1 MSEEVIISESN
12 IEPEQQ
18 YKHEEKFEPDKNLE
32 SSEKLELMENPDSV
46 EKVESEEKLQ
56 SERKNSDSENI
67 VDLEGKLETKEIL
80 TLDEKSEPVE
90 KSNSEGENES
100 KENLESEKILKQP
113 WLGEEERFR
122 GKERYT
128 DFCLYNKEN
137 SDQTLHFDRKD
148 LGKSTLEETNSS
160 DFNWS
165 KYKKEVLASSD
176 TDLLFNVLADLRS
189 HTLVALGED
198 RLSNETALQHL
209 KTYKDY
215 LKKKEE
221 RITASVEKFLKEV
234 DRKKAQKSR
243 KKIEFVK
250 DKIQTTLPEEVITT
264 PQTPPKTAPK
274 TPPKNAPKTPPKGK
288 VLKEETVA
296 MDCPLCKRA
305 FDDVNEH
312 LLMVHYKTRI
322 LDDYPCSNF
331 KCFFSGCSFV
341 TIPRSVNYVRHIG
354 LQHKILESLLKE
366 TSIQSPSKLKMEDV
380 NFRFKCP
387 FCPIKQVSDP
397 MIHLSRHFTEQVKED
412 FPFIKEDNGYICP
425 IAECSELPMSMQKL
439 VQHINIDHQ
448 QINTYLKDA
457 NLDHLGQTLSKKKR
471 KLSMSSIDADC
482 DDYGEGTSNEKKI
495 KVA

>member
-1 MSEEVIISESN
+1 
-12 IEPEQQ
+12 
-18 YKHEEKFEPDKNLE
+18 
-32 SSEKLELMENPDSV
+32 
-46 EKVESEEKLQ
+46 
-56 SERKNSDSENI
+56 
-67 VDLEGKLETKEIL
+67 
-80 TLDEKSEPVE
+80 
-90 KSNSEGENES
+90 
-100 KENLESEKILKQP
+100 
-113 WLGEEERFR
+113 
-122 GKERYT
+122 
-128 DFCLYNKEN
+128 
-137 SDQTLHFDRKD
+137 
-148 LGKSTLEETNSS
+148 
-160 DFNWS
+160 
-165 KYKKEVLASSD
+165 
-176 TDLLFNVLADLRS
+176 
-189 HTLVALGED
+189 
-198 RLSNETALQHL
+198 
-209 KTYKDY
+209 
-215 LKKKEE
+215 
-221 RITASVEKFLKEV
+221 
-234 DRKKAQKSR
+234 
-243 KKIEFVK
+243 
-250 DKIQTTLPEEVITT
+250 
-264 PQTPPKTAPK
+264 
-274 TPPKNAPKTPPKGK
+274 
-288 VLKEETVA
+288 

-366 TSIQSPSKLKMEDV
+366 TSIQSPSKLQMEDV

-482 DDYGEGTSNEKKI
+482 DDSGEGTSNEKRSRLRD
-495 KVA
+495 

>member
-1 MSEEVIISESN
+1 MSDEVIISEGN

-18 YKHEEKFEPDKNLE
+18 YEHDKFDPDKNLE
-32 SSEKLELMENPDSV
+32 SSEKLEIRENPDSV

-56 SERKNSDSENI
+56 SERKNSDSEI

-80 TLDEKSEPVE
+80 PLDEKSEPVE

-113 WLGEEERFR
+113 WLSEEERFR

-137 SDQTLHFDRKD
+137 SDQILHFDRKD
-148 LGKSTLEETNSS
+148 LGKSTLEETDSS

-165 KYKKEVLASSD
+165 RYKKEVLASSD

-250 DKIQTTLPEEVITT
+250 NKIQTTLPEEVITT
-264 PQTPPKTAPK
+264 PKTAPK

-366 TSIQSPSKLKMEDV
+366 TSIQSPSKLQMEDV

-397 MIHLSRHFTEQVKED
+397 MIHLSKHFTEQVKED

-457 NLDHLGQTLSKKKR
+457 NLDHLGQTLIKKKR

-482 DDYGEGTSNEKKI
+482 DDSGEGTSNEKKI

>member
-1 MSEEVIISESN
+1 MSEEVIISEGN

-18 YKHEEKFEPDKNLE
+18 YEHEKFEPDKNLE
-32 SSEKLELMENPDSV
+32 SSEKLEIMDNPDSM
-46 EKVESEEKLQ
+46 EKVETEEKLQ
-56 SERKNSDSENI
+56 SEKKISDAENI
-67 VDLEGKLETKEIL
+67 VDMEGKLETKEIL
-80 TLDEKSEPVE
+80 TEPVE

-128 DFCLYNKEN
+128 DFSLYNKEN
-137 SDQTLHFDRKD
+137 NDQTLHFDRKD
-148 LGKSTLEETNSS
+148 LGKSTLEETDSS

-165 KYKKEVLASSD
+165 RYKKEVLASSD

-250 DKIQTTLPEEVITT
+250 SKTQTTLPEKVITT
-264 PQTPPKTAPK
+264 PK
-274 TPPKNAPKTPPKGK
+274 TPPKTPPKGK
-288 VLKEETVA
+288 VLEEETVA

-366 TSIQSPSKLKMEDV
+366 TSIQSPSKLQMEDV

-387 FCPIKQVSDP
+387 FCPINKVSDP

-412 FPFIKEDNGYICP
+412 FPFIKEDDGYICP

-482 DDYGEGTSNEKKI
+482 DDSGEGTSNEKRSRLRD
-495 KVA
+495 

>member
-1 MSEEVIISESN
+1 MSEEIIISERN
-12 IEPEQQ
+12 TVPEQH
-18 YKHEEKFEPDKNLE
+18 YEHEEKFEPDKNLE
-32 SSEKLELMENPDSV
+32 SLEKIELMEKTDSV
-46 EKVESEEKLQ
+46 EKVESEEKLH

-67 VDLEGKLETKEIL
+67 VETNEIL
-80 TLDEKSEPVE
+80 ASDEKSEPG
-90 KSNSEGENES
+90 NSEVENES
-100 KENLESEKILKQP
+100 KEKLESEQLLKQP
-113 WLGEEERFR
+113 WLGEDERFR
-122 GKERYT
+122 GKERFT

-137 SDQTLHFDRKD
+137 VGQTLHFDRKD
-148 LGKSTLEETNSS
+148 LGKSNLEETSS
-160 DFNWS
+160 NDINWS
-165 KYKKEVLASSD
+165 RYKKEVLTSSD

-221 RITASVEKFLKEV
+221 RITASVEKFLKDV

-250 DKIQTTLPEEVITT
+250 SKTQTTLPEEEITT
-264 PQTPPKTAPK
+264 H
-274 TPPKNAPKTPPKGK
+274 KGK
-288 VLKEETVA
+288 VLEEKIVA
-296 MDCPLCKRA
+296 MDCPLCKRT

-331 KCFFSGCSFV
+331 KCFFPKCSFV

-366 TSIQSPSKLKMEDV
+366 TSTPIQSPIKAAEDV

-412 FPFIKEDNGYICP
+412 FPLIKEDNGYICP
-425 IAECSELPMSMQKL
+425 IAECSELPMSMLKL

-448 QINTYLKDA
+448 QINIYLKDA
-457 NLDHLGQTLSKKKR
+457 NLDHFGQTLSKKKR
-471 KLSMSSIDADC
+471 KLSMTSSIDADC
-482 DDYGEGTSNEKKI
+482 DNSGEGTSNEKRSRLCD
-495 KVA
+495 

>member
-18 YKHEEKFEPDKNLE
+18 YEHEEKFEPDKNLE
-32 SSEKLELMENPDSV
+32 SSEKLELMKTPDSV

-90 KSNSEGENES
+90 KGNSEGENES

-113 WLGEEERFR
+113 WLGEDERFR
-122 GKERYT
+122 GKERFT

-137 SDQTLHFDRKD
+137 GDQTLHFDRKD
-148 LGKSTLEETNSS
+148 LGKSTLDETTSS

-165 KYKKEVLASSD
+165 RYKKEVLTSSD

-221 RITASVEKFLKEV
+221 RITASVEKFLKDV

-250 DKIQTTLPEEVITT
+250 SKTQTTFSEEEITT
-264 PQTPPKTAPK
+264 H
-274 TPPKNAPKTPPKGK
+274 KGK
-288 VLKEETVA
+288 VLEEKTVA
-296 MDCPLCKRA
+296 MDCPLCKRT

-331 KCFFSGCSFV
+331 KCFFAKCSFV

-366 TSIQSPSKLKMEDV
+366 TSIQSPSKLQMEDV

-412 FPFIKEDNGYICP
+412 FPFIKEDDGYICP

-482 DDYGEGTSNEKKI
+482 DDSGEGTSNEKRSRLRD
-495 KVA
+495 

>member
-12 IEPEQQ
+12 IEQEQQ
-18 YKHEEKFEPDKNLE
+18 YEHEEKFEPDKNLE
-32 SSEKLELMENPDSV
+32 SSEKLELMKTPDSV

-90 KSNSEGENES
+90 KGNSEGENES
-100 KENLESEKILKQP
+100 KEKLESEKLLKQP
-113 WLGEEERFR
+113 WLGEDERFR
-122 GKERYT
+122 GKERFT

-137 SDQTLHFDRKD
+137 GDQTLHFDRKD
-148 LGKSTLEETNSS
+148 LGKSTLDETTSS

-165 KYKKEVLASSD
+165 RYKKEVLTSSD

-221 RITASVEKFLKEV
+221 RITASVEKFLKDV

-250 DKIQTTLPEEVITT
+250 SKTQTSLPEEEITT
-264 PQTPPKTAPK
+264 H
-274 TPPKNAPKTPPKGK
+274 KGK
-288 VLKEETVA
+288 VLEEEIVA
-296 MDCPLCKRA
+296 MDCPLCKRT

-331 KCFFSGCSFV
+331 KCFFAKCSFV

-366 TSIQSPSKLKMEDV
+366 TSIQSPSKLQMEDV

-412 FPFIKEDNGYICP
+412 FPFIKEDDGYICP
-425 IAECSELPMSMQKL
+425 IAECSELPMSMPKL

-482 DDYGEGTSNEKKI
+482 DDSGEGTSNEKRSRLRD
-495 KVA
+495 

>member
-18 YKHEEKFEPDKNLE
+18 YEHEEKFEPDKNLE
-32 SSEKLELMENPDSV
+32 SSEKLELMENLDSV

-90 KSNSEGENES
+90 KGNSEGENES
-100 KENLESEKILKQP
+100 KEKLESEKLLKQP
-113 WLGEEERFR
+113 WLGEDERFR
-122 GKERYT
+122 GKERFT

-137 SDQTLHFDRKD
+137 GDQTLHFDRKD
-148 LGKSTLEETNSS
+148 LGKSTLDETTSS

-165 KYKKEVLASSD
+165 RYKKEVLTSSD

-221 RITASVEKFLKEV
+221 RITASVEKFLKDV

-250 DKIQTTLPEEVITT
+250 SKTQTILPEEEITT
-264 PQTPPKTAPK
+264 HKSPH
-274 TPPKNAPKTPPKGK
+274 KGK
-288 VLKEETVA
+288 VLEEETVA
-296 MDCPLCKRA
+296 MDCPLCKRT
-305 FDDVNEH
+305 FEDVNEH

-331 KCFFSGCSFV
+331 KCFFAKCSFV

-366 TSIQSPSKLKMEDV
+366 TSIQSPSKLQMEDV

-412 FPFIKEDNGYICP
+412 FPFIKEDDGYICP
-425 IAECSELPMSMQKL
+425 IAECSELPMSMPKL

-482 DDYGEGTSNEKKI
+482 DDSGEGTSNEKRSRLRD
-495 KVA
+495 

>member
-1 MSEEVIISESN
+1 MSDEVIISEGN

-18 YKHEEKFEPDKNLE
+18 YEHDKFDPDKNLE
-32 SSEKLELMENPDSV
+32 SSEKLEIMENPDSV

-56 SERKNSDSENI
+56 SERKNTDSENI
-67 VDLEGKLETKEIL
+67 VDLEGKLEAKEIL
-80 TLDEKSEPVE
+80 TLGEKSEPVE
-90 KSNSEGENES
+90 KSNSEKENES
-100 KENLESEKILKQP
+100 NENLESEKILKQP

-137 SDQTLHFDRKD
+137 NDQTLHFDRKD
-148 LGKSTLEETNSS
+148 LGKSTLEETDSS

-165 KYKKEVLASSD
+165 RYKKEVLASSD

-274 TPPKNAPKTPPKGK
+274 NAPKTPPKGK

-296 MDCPLCKRA
+296 
-305 FDDVNEH
+305 F
-312 LLMVHYKTRI
+312 
-322 LDDYPCSNF
+322 
-331 KCFFSGCSFV
+331 
-341 TIPRSVNYVRHIG
+341 
-354 LQHKILESLLKE
+354 
-366 TSIQSPSKLKMEDV
+366 
-380 NFRFKCP
+380 
-387 FCPIKQVSDP
+387 
-397 MIHLSRHFTEQVKED
+397 
-412 FPFIKEDNGYICP
+412 
-425 IAECSELPMSMQKL
+425 
-439 VQHINIDHQ
+439 
-448 QINTYLKDA
+448 
-457 NLDHLGQTLSKKKR
+457 
-471 KLSMSSIDADC
+471 
-482 DDYGEGTSNEKKI
+482 
-495 KVA
+495 

>member
-56 SERKNSDSENI
+56 SERKNSDSEI

-80 TLDEKSEPVE
+80 PLDEKSEPVE

-137 SDQTLHFDRKD
+137 NDQTLHFDRKD
-148 LGKSTLEETNSS
+148 LGKSTLEETDSS

-165 KYKKEVLASSD
+165 RYKKEVLASSD

-250 DKIQTTLPEEVITT
+250 NKIQTTLPEEVITT
-264 PQTPPKTAPK
+264 PKTPPKT
-274 TPPKNAPKTPPKGK
+274 APKTPPKGK

-366 TSIQSPSKLKMEDV
+366 TSIQSPSKLQMEDV

-397 MIHLSRHFTEQVKED
+397 MIHLSKHFTEQVKED
-412 FPFIKEDNGYICP
+412 FPFIKEDDGYICP

-457 NLDHLGQTLSKKKR
+457 NLDHLGQTLIKKKR
-471 KLSMSSIDADC
+471 KLSMSSIDGDC
-482 DDYGEGTSNEKKI
+482 DDSGEGTSNEKKI

>member
-1 MSEEVIISESN
+1 MSEEVIISERN

-18 YKHEEKFEPDKNLE
+18 YEHEEKFEPDKNLE
-32 SSEKLELMENPDSV
+32 SLEKLELMENPDSV

-80 TLDEKSEPVE
+80 TLDKKSEPVE

-100 KENLESEKILKQP
+100 KEKLESEKLLKQP
-113 WLGEEERFR
+113 WLAEEERFR
-122 GKERYT
+122 GKERFT

-137 SDQTLHFDRKD
+137 GDQTLHFDRKD
-148 LGKSTLEETNSS
+148 LGKSTLDETTSS
-160 DFNWS
+160 DINWS
-165 KYKKEVLASSD
+165 RYKKEVLTSSD

-221 RITASVEKFLKEV
+221 RITASVEKFLKDV

-250 DKIQTTLPEEVITT
+250 SKTQTTLPEEEITT
-264 PQTPPKTAPK
+264 H
-274 TPPKNAPKTPPKGK
+274 KGK
-288 VLKEETVA
+288 VLEEEIVA
-296 MDCPLCKRA
+296 MDCPLCKRS

-331 KCFFSGCSFV
+331 KCFFAKCSFV

-366 TSIQSPSKLKMEDV
+366 SSIQSPIKHTPMEDV

-448 QINTYLKDA
+448 QINIYLKDA
-457 NLDHLGQTLSKKKR
+457 NLDHFGQTLSKKKR
-471 KLSMSSIDADC
+471 KLSMTSIDADC
-482 DDYGEGTSNEKKI
+482 DDSGEGTSNEKRSRLRD
-495 KVA
+495 